1 MNFEHTED
9 RRMLEETLTRFL
21 ADKYEIEARNKIAY
35 SEAGRSPELWGELS
49 ELGLIGAL
57 FSEENGGFGGEGFDI
72 MVVFEAI
79 GRGLCPEPFLGALL
93 TGNALIAAGE
103 SQSELL
109 EGVIS
114 GEKIGAFA
122 HEEEEAHYELE
133 HVATKAVKSA
143 DGWEL
148 NGTKSVVAQAH
159 AADFFIVS
167 GRESGDVADKDGL
180 ALFVVPKDAAG
191 VTVRDYLNNEGGR
204 SGDVLLEGVK
214 VADSALIAKG
224 PEALALLDKISGL
237 AALALS
243 AEALGIMEVIK
254 TTTNEYLQMRKQFG
268 VPIGKF
274 QALQHRMVEMVMEI
288 EQVRSSVINA
298 ATMPKNYL
306 ERAKLLT
313 AAKMTACAT
322 GTLVTEEA
330 IQMHGGIGMT
340 WEYGMA
346 HYAKRLT
353 MIGHQFGDE
362 DYHLARYI
370 ELSQSA

>member
-21 ADKYEIEARNKIAY
+21 ADKYDIETRNKIAY

-57 FSEENGGFGGEGFDI
+57 FSEDNGGFGGEGFDI

-122 HEEEEAHYELE
+122 HEEEESHYELE

-148 NGTKSVVAQAH
+148 SGYKSVVPHAQ

-167 GRESGDVADKDGL
+167 GRESGDVADKDGI

-191 VTVRDYLNNEGGR
+191 LTVRDYLNNEGGR
-204 SGDVLLEGVK
+204 SGEVILENVK
-214 VADSALIAKG
+214 VADTALVAKG

-298 ATMPKNYL
+298 ATMPKDYT

>member
-21 ADKYEIEARNKIAY
+21 ADKYDIETRNKIAY

-57 FSEENGGFGGEGFDI
+57 FSEDNGGFGGEGFDI

-103 SQSELL
+103 SQAELL

-114 GEKIGAFA
+114 GEKIGSFA
-122 HEEEEAHYELE
+122 HEEEESHYELE

-148 NGTKSVVAQAH
+148 NGVKSVVSHAQ

-167 GRESGDVADKDGL
+167 GRESGDVADKDGI

-191 VTVRDYLNNEGGR
+191 LTVRDYLNNEGGR
-204 SGDVLLEGVK
+204 SGEVILENVK
-214 VADSALIAKG
+214 VADTALVAKG

-298 ATMPKNYL
+298 ATMPKNYT

-313 AAKMTACAT
+313 AAKMTACGT